1 MTSCRPAQQSSLSE
15 WIHAVFLNLGH
26 SNVLNHGKTLLR
38 PNRNPTYSRHY
49 FVAILVLTIIG
60 EKNPSMGL
68 GLHGGGM
75 TQFLWVMIEMF
86 GKLAFIWGPKKTSS
100 TSDLSVSPRV
110 LATQMWYGTV
120 DERNKAF

>member
-49 FVAILVLTIIG
+49 FVDILVLTIID

-68 GLHGGGM
+68 GLHGGGYDPISM
-75 TQFLWVMIEMF
+75 
-86 GKLAFIWGPKKTSS
+86 SY
-100 TSDLSVSPRV
+100 D
-110 LATQMWYGTV
+110 
-120 DERNKAF
+120 